1 VLLVRAVKKKGKCKV
16 LQKSGGGGLEKELA
30 VKKGSD
36 GEVGRETIATPPL
49 GGLAP
54 TFSECGYG

>member
-1 VLLVRAVKKKGKCKV
+1 M
-16 LQKSGGGGLEKELA
+16 LQKSGGGGLEKEIA

-36 GEVGRETIATPPL
+36 GEVGRETIATLSL

-54 TFSECGYG
+54 TFSECGYR